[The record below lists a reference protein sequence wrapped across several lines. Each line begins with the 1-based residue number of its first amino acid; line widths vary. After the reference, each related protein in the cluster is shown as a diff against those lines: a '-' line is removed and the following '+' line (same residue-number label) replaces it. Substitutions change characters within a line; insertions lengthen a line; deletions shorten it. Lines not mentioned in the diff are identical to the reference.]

1 MIWQI
6 YKVFFT
12 YHFTRSLSFVA
23 AAKFS
28 LFTFHFS
35 LKIANFANSFA
46 KLQCTRQFKEKQAF
60 LLHCSRFF
68 VTLASPKLLHLG
80 KAQINLAFHSTF
92 RNFANKNKTFYN
104 TTMLQIRCKNNNMTK
119 SFPEGTSLLDVYQEF
134 ADDIK
139 LPYPVVSAKVNNA
152 SQGLKF
158 RLYQNRDVEF
168 LDAREGSGHRVYVRS
183 LCFVLYKATQDLFPG
198 SKLFI
203 EHTISRGYYCNFKKK
218 GYEPMVEGDVEKI
231 RERMQEIIN
240 LDMPFRRNEAT
251 TEEALRVFAE
261 RGLTDKVKLLESSGQ
276 IYSDYYMLG
285 DTADYY
291 YGPLVPSAGYL
302 TVWGLETYHDGML
315 LRVPDWNNPTQ
326 LAEKVDMPKTYEM
339 FAEKTKWDI
348 IMRLSNAGDVNK
360 AILKGH
366 ASELIQVSEA
376 LQEKKIVQIAEEID
390 RRFHD
395 EENPVRM
402 VLITGPSSSGKTTF
416 CKRLSV
422 QLLACG
428 LRPLSFSTDDYFVNR
443 LDTPKL
449 PNGDYDFD
457 NIETVEY
464 HLLEDHLLRLMKGE
478 RVEIPEYNF
487 VTGKREWNGKKLK
500 LAGDTVLIIEGIH
513 ALNPL
518 LTKKIPDS
526 LKYKIYISALTS
538 ISLDDHN
545 WIPVRDNRLLRRII
559 RDYNKGAYTA
569 QQTIAQWKNVC
580 EAEDQWIFPFQETAD
595 AMFNSAL
602 NIEFAVLRTH
612 AEIILA
618 SVPKNCDEYAEAHRL
633 LKFLRYFIPISD
645 KEIPPTSIMREFV
658 GGSSFKY
665 PR

>member
-1 MIWQI
+1 
-6 YKVFFT
+6 
-12 YHFTRSLSFVA
+12 
-23 AAKFS
+23 
-28 LFTFHFS
+28 
-35 LKIANFANSFA
+35 
-46 KLQCTRQFKEKQAF
+46 
-60 LLHCSRFF
+60 
-68 VTLASPKLLHLG
+68 
-80 KAQINLAFHSTF
+80 
-92 RNFANKNKTFYN
+92 
-104 TTMLQIRCKNNNMTK
+104 MLQIRCKNNNVTK

-168 LDAREGSGHRVYVRS
+168 LDARAGSGHRVYVRS
-183 LCFVLYKATQDLFPG
+183 LCFVLYKATQDVFPG

-218 GYEPMVEGDVEKI
+218 NNEALSEGDVERI
-231 RERMQEIIN
+231 RERMSEIVN
-240 LDMPFRRNEAT
+240 LDMPFRRTEAT
-251 TEEALRVFAE
+251 NEETIRVFAE
-261 RGLTDKVKLLESSGQ
+261 RGFADKVKLLETSGQ
-276 IYSDYYMLG
+276 IYSDYYTLG

-302 TVWGLETYHDGML
+302 KVFGLEPYHDGML
-315 LRVPDWNNPTQ
+315 LRVPDWYNPSI
-326 LAEKVDMPKTYEM
+326 LAEKVDMPKTYSM
-339 FAEKTKWDI
+339 FAEKTRWDI

-360 AILKGH
+360 AVLKGH
-366 ASELIQVSEA
+366 ASQLIQVSEA

-390 RRFHD
+390 RRFHA
-395 EENPVRM
+395 EENPVRI

-416 CKRLSV
+416 CKRLSI

-443 LDTPKL
+443 VDTPKL

-457 NIETVEY
+457 NIEAVDY
-464 HLLEDHLLRLMKGE
+464 DLLEEHLTRLMDGE

-487 VTGKREWNGKKLK
+487 STGKREWNGKKIK

-518 LTKKIPDS
+518 LTQKIDDS

-559 RDYNKGAYTA
+559 RDYNKGAFTA

-580 EAEDQWIFPFQETAD
+580 EAEDKWIFPYQETAD

-618 SVPKNCDEYAEAHRL
+618 SVPHNCPEYAEAHRL
-633 LKFLRYFIPISD
+633 LKFIHFFLPVSD

-665 PR
+665 

>member
-1 MIWQI
+1 M
-6 YKVFFT
+6 
-12 YHFTRSLSFVA
+12 
-23 AAKFS
+23 
-28 LFTFHFS
+28 
-35 LKIANFANSFA
+35 
-46 KLQCTRQFKEKQAF
+46 
-60 LLHCSRFF
+60 LH
-68 VTLASPKLLHLG
+68 
-80 KAQINLAFHSTF
+80 
-92 RNFANKNKTFYN
+92 
-104 TTMLQIRCKNNNMTK
+104 IRCKNNNVTK
-119 SFPEGTSLLDVYQEF
+119 AFPEGCSLLDVYQEF
-134 ADDIK
+134 ADEIK

-152 SQGLKF
+152 SEGLKF

-183 LCFVLYKATQDLFPG
+183 LCFLLYKATQDIFPG

-218 GYEPMVEGDVEKI
+218 NSEGLVDGDIEQI
-231 RERMQEIIN
+231 CERMKEIVN
-240 LDMPFRRNEAT
+240 LDMPFRRTEAT
-251 TEEALRVFAE
+251 NEEAIRVFAE
-261 RGLTDKVKLLESSGQ
+261 RGFSDKVKLLETSGQ

-302 TVWGLETYHDGML
+302 KVFGLEPYHDGML
-315 LRVPDWNNPTQ
+315 LRVPDWNNPTV

-339 FAEKTKWDI
+339 FREKTKWDI

-376 LQEKKIVQIAEEID
+376 LQEKKIVQIAEDIE
-390 RRFHD
+390 RRFHA
-395 EENPVRM
+395 EEKPIRL

-416 CKRLSV
+416 CKRLSI

-428 LRPLSFSTDDYFVNR
+428 LRPMSFSTDDYFVNR
-443 LDTPKL
+443 VDTPKL

-457 NIETVEY
+457 NIETVDY
-464 HLLEDHLLRLMKGE
+464 ALLEDHLSRLMKGE
-478 RVEIPEYNF
+478 RVEVPEYNF
-487 VTGKREWNGKKLK
+487 TTGKREWNGKKLK

-513 ALNPL
+513 ALNPK
-518 LTKKIPDS
+518 LTQNIEDS
-526 LKYKIYISALTS
+526 LKYRIYISALTS

-569 QQTIAQWKNVC
+569 RETIAQWKNVC
-580 EAEDQWIFPFQETAD
+580 EAEDKWIFPYQETAD

-612 AEIILA
+612 AEIILS
-618 SVPKNCDEYAEAHRL
+618 SVQRNCPEYAEAHRL
-633 LKFLRYFIPISD
+633 LKFIHYFLPVSD

-665 PR
+665 

>member
-1 MIWQI
+1 
-6 YKVFFT
+6 
-12 YHFTRSLSFVA
+12 
-23 AAKFS
+23 
-28 LFTFHFS
+28 
-35 LKIANFANSFA
+35 
-46 KLQCTRQFKEKQAF
+46 
-60 LLHCSRFF
+60 
-68 VTLASPKLLHLG
+68 
-80 KAQINLAFHSTF
+80 
-92 RNFANKNKTFYN
+92 
-104 TTMLQIRCKNNNMTK
+104 MLQIRCKNNNVTK

-134 ADDIK
+134 AEEIK
-139 LPYPVVSAKVNNA
+139 LPYPVVSAKVNNV

-158 RLYQNRDVEF
+158 RLFQNRDVEF
-168 LDAREGSGHRVYVRS
+168 MDASEGSGHRAYVRS
-183 LCFVLYKATQDLFPG
+183 LSFVLYKATQDVFPG

-203 EHTISRGYYCNFKKK
+203 EHSLCRGYYCNFKKK
-218 GYEPMVEGDVEKI
+218 PTPTPSQKEGNMVTDVDVERIKV
-231 RERMQEIIN
+231 RMQEIVDS
-240 LDMPFRRNEAT
+240 DMPFRRTEST
-251 TEEALRVFAE
+251 TEEAIRIFSE
-261 RGLTDKVKLLESSGQ
+261 RGFADKVKLLETSGQ
-276 IYSDYYMLG
+276 AYTYYYTLG
-285 DTADYY
+285 DTIDYY
-291 YGPLVPSAGYL
+291 YGPLVPSASYL
-302 TVWGLETYHDGML
+302 KVWGLERYEDGLL
-315 LRVPDWNNPTQ
+315 LRVPDWNDPTK
-326 LAEKVDMPKTYEM
+326 LAEKVDQPKTFEM
-339 FAEKTKWDI
+339 FAEKTHWDI

-360 AILKGH
+360 AIMRGH
-366 ASELIQVSEA
+366 SSELIQVSEA

-390 RRFHD
+390 RRFHQEKD
-395 EENPVRM
+395 PVRI

-428 LRPLSFSTDDYFVNR
+428 LRPISFSTDDYFVNR
-443 LDTPKL
+443 VDTPKL

-464 HLLEDHLLRLMKGE
+464 SLLEDHLLRLMQGE

-518 LTKKIPDS
+518 LTKKIPDT
-526 LKYKIYISALTS
+526 LKYKIYISTLTS

-569 QQTIAQWKNVC
+569 QQTIAQWKNVLA
-580 EAEDQWIFPFQETAD
+580 AEDQWIFPYQETAD
-595 AMFNSAL
+595 VMFNSAL

-612 AEIILA
+612 AEIILT
-618 SVPKNCDEYAEAHRL
+618 SVPKNCPEYAEAHRL

-658 GGSSFKY
+658 GGSSFKF
-665 PR
+665 

>member
-1 MIWQI
+1 
-6 YKVFFT
+6 
-12 YHFTRSLSFVA
+12 
-23 AAKFS
+23 
-28 LFTFHFS
+28 
-35 LKIANFANSFA
+35 
-46 KLQCTRQFKEKQAF
+46 
-60 LLHCSRFF
+60 
-68 VTLASPKLLHLG
+68 
-80 KAQINLAFHSTF
+80 
-92 RNFANKNKTFYN
+92 
-104 TTMLQIRCKNNNMTK
+104 MLQIRCKNNNVTK
-119 SFPEGTSLLDVYQEF
+119 SFPEGCSLLDVYQEF
-134 ADDIK
+134 QDDIK

-183 LCFVLYKATQDLFPG
+183 LSFVLYKATQDVFPG

-203 EHTISRGYYCNFKKK
+203 EHSLCRGYYCNFKKK
-218 GYEPMVEGDVEKI
+218 NAEPLTDEDVALI
-231 RERMQEIIN
+231 SQRMQEIIN
-240 LDMPFRRNEAT
+240 LDMPFRRTEAT
-251 TEEALRVFAE
+251 NEEAIRVFAE
-261 RGLTDKVKLLESSGQ
+261 RGFSDKVKLLETSGQ
-276 IYSDYYMLG
+276 IYSDYYTLG
-285 DTADYY
+285 DTVDYY

-302 TVWGLETYHDGML
+302 KVWGLERYEQGLL
-315 LRVPDWNNPTQ
+315 LRVPDWNNPNQ
-326 LAEKVDMPKTYEM
+326 LAEKVDQPKTFEM

-360 AILKGH
+360 AIMRGH

-376 LQEKKIVQIAEEID
+376 LQEKKIVQIAEDID
-390 RRFHD
+390 SRFHREKD
-395 EENPVRM
+395 PVRI

-428 LRPLSFSTDDYFVNR
+428 LRPVSFSTDDYFVNR
-443 LDTPKL
+443 VDTPKL

-464 HLLEDHLLRLMKGE
+464 SLLEDHLLRLMQGE

-500 LAGDTVLIIEGIH
+500 LGSDTVLIIEGIH

-518 LTKKIPDS
+518 LTQKVPDS
-526 LKYKIYISALTS
+526 LKYKVYISALTS

-559 RDYNKGAYTA
+559 RDYNKGAFTA
-569 QQTIAQWKNVC
+569 QQTIAQWKNVM
-580 EAEDQWIFPFQETAD
+580 EAENQWIFPYQESAD
-595 AMFNSAL
+595 VMFNSAL

-612 AEIILA
+612 AEIILS
-618 SVPKNCDEYAEAHRL
+618 SVPKNCPEYAEAHRL
-633 LKFLRYFIPISD
+633 LKFIHFFLPVSD

-665 PR
+665 

>member
-1 MIWQI
+1 
-6 YKVFFT
+6 
-12 YHFTRSLSFVA
+12 
-23 AAKFS
+23 
-28 LFTFHFS
+28 
-35 LKIANFANSFA
+35 
-46 KLQCTRQFKEKQAF
+46 
-60 LLHCSRFF
+60 
-68 VTLASPKLLHLG
+68 
-80 KAQINLAFHSTF
+80 
-92 RNFANKNKTFYN
+92 
-104 TTMLQIRCKNNNMTK
+104 MLQIRCKNNNVTK

-134 ADDIK
+134 QDEIQ
-139 LPYPVVSAKVNNA
+139 LPYPVVSAKVNNV

-168 LDAREGSGHRVYVRS
+168 LDARAGSGHRVYVRS
-183 LCFVLYKATQDLFPG
+183 LSFLLYKASQDLFPG
-198 SKLFI
+198 SKLFV
-203 EHTISRGYYCNFKKK
+203 EHSLSRGYYCNFKKK
-218 GYEPMVEGDVEKI
+218 NNELLTDEDVDQI
-231 RERMQEIIN
+231 RQRMQEIIDM
-240 LDMPFRRNEAT
+240 DMPFRRTEAT
-251 TEEALRVFAE
+251 TEEAIRVFTD
-261 RGLTDKVKLLESSGQ
+261 RGFADKVKLLETSGQ
-276 IYSDYYMLG
+276 VYSDYYTLG
-285 DTADYY
+285 DTVDYY

-302 TVWGLETYHDGML
+302 KVFGVEHYADGLL
-315 LRVPDWNNPTQ
+315 LRVPDWNDPTR
-326 LAEKVDMPKTYEM
+326 LAEKVEQPKTFEM
-339 FAEKTKWDI
+339 FAEKTRWDI

-360 AILKGH
+360 AIQRGY

-390 RRFHD
+390 RRFHSK
-395 EENPVRM
+395 ENPVRM

-416 CKRLSV
+416 CKRLSI

-428 LRPLSFSTDDYFVNR
+428 LRPMSFSTDDYFVNR
-443 LDTPKL
+443 VDTPKL

-464 HLLEDHLLRLMKGE
+464 SLLEEHLLRLMQGE
-478 RVEIPEYNF
+478 RVEIPNF

-500 LAGDTVLIIEGIH
+500 LSNDTVLIIEGIH

-518 LTKKIPDS
+518 LTKKIDDA

-580 EAEDQWIFPFQETAD
+580 EAEDQWIFPFQESAD
-595 AMFNSAL
+595 VMFNSAL

-612 AEIILA
+612 AEIILT
-618 SVPKNCDEYAEAHRL
+618 SVPRNCPEYGEAHRL
-633 LKFLRYFIPISD
+633 LKFIRFFTPISD
-645 KEIPPTSIMREFV
+645 KEIPFV

-665 PR
+665 

>member
-1 MIWQI
+1 
-6 YKVFFT
+6 
-12 YHFTRSLSFVA
+12 
-23 AAKFS
+23 
-28 LFTFHFS
+28 
-35 LKIANFANSFA
+35 
-46 KLQCTRQFKEKQAF
+46 
-60 LLHCSRFF
+60 
-68 VTLASPKLLHLG
+68 
-80 KAQINLAFHSTF
+80 
-92 RNFANKNKTFYN
+92 
-104 TTMLQIRCKNNNMTK
+104 MLQIRCKNNNVTK
-119 SFPEGTSLLDVYQEF
+119 SFPEGCSLLDVYQEF
-134 ADDIK
+134 QDEIK

-158 RLYQNRDVEF
+158 RLFQNRDVEF

-183 LCFVLYKATQDLFPG
+183 LSFVLYKATQDVFPG
-198 SKLFI
+198 SKLFV
-203 EHTISRGYYCNFKKK
+203 EHSLCRGYYCNFKKK
-218 GYEPMVEGDVEKI
+218 NAEPLTDEDVELIKQ
-231 RERMQEIIN
+231 RMQEVIN
-240 LDMPFRRNEAT
+240 LDMPFRRTEAT
-251 TEEALRVFAE
+251 TEEAIRVFAE
-261 RGLTDKVKLLESSGQ
+261 RGFSDKVKLLETSGQ
-276 IYSDYYMLG
+276 IYSDYYTLG
-285 DTADYY
+285 DTVDYY

-302 TVWGLETYHDGML
+302 KVWELERYEQGLL
-315 LRVPDWNNPTQ
+315 LRVPDWNNPNQ
-326 LAEKVDMPKTYEM
+326 LAEKVDQPKTFEM

-360 AILKGH
+360 AIMRGY

-390 RRFHD
+390 SRFHREKD
-395 EENPVRM
+395 PVRI

-428 LRPLSFSTDDYFVNR
+428 LRPVSFSTDDYFVNR
-443 LDTPKL
+443 EDTPKL

-464 HLLEDHLLRLMKGE
+464 SLLEDHLLRLMQGE

-500 LAGDTVLIIEGIH
+500 LGSDTVLIIEGIH

-518 LTKKIPDS
+518 LTKKVPDS
-526 LKYKIYISALTS
+526 LKYKVYISALTS

-580 EAEDQWIFPFQETAD
+580 EAENQWIFPYQESAD
-595 AMFNSAL
+595 VMFNSAL

-612 AEIILA
+612 AEIILS
-618 SVPKNCDEYAEAHRL
+618 SVPKNCPEYSEAHRL
-633 LKFLRYFIPISD
+633 LKFIHFFLPVSD

-665 PR
+665 

>member
-1 MIWQI
+1 
-6 YKVFFT
+6 
-12 YHFTRSLSFVA
+12 
-23 AAKFS
+23 
-28 LFTFHFS
+28 
-35 LKIANFANSFA
+35 
-46 KLQCTRQFKEKQAF
+46 
-60 LLHCSRFF
+60 
-68 VTLASPKLLHLG
+68 
-80 KAQINLAFHSTF
+80 
-92 RNFANKNKTFYN
+92 
-104 TTMLQIRCKNNNMTK
+104 MLQIRCKNINVTK

-134 ADDIK
+134 QDEIN
-139 LPYPVVSAKVNNA
+139 LPYPVVSAKVNNV

-158 RLYQNRDVEF
+158 RLFQNRDVEF

-183 LCFVLYKATQDLFPG
+183 LSFLLYKATQDVFPG

-203 EHTISRGYYCNFKKK
+203 EHSLCRGYYCNFKKGDRSQVTDK
-218 GYEPMVEGDVEKI
+218 DVERIKT
-231 RERMQEIIN
+231 RMQEIVD
-240 LDMPFRRNEAT
+240 LDMPFRRTEAT
-251 TEEALRVFAE
+251 TEEAIRVFTE
-261 RGLTDKVKLLESSGQ
+261 RGFSDKVKLLESCGQ
-276 IYSDYYMLG
+276 VYSDYYTLG
-285 DTADYY
+285 DTVDYY

-302 TVWGLETYHDGML
+302 KVWDLECYEDGLL
-315 LRVPDWNNPTQ
+315 LRVPDWNNPSQ
-326 LAEKVDMPKTYEM
+326 VAEKVLQPKTFGM
-339 FAEKTKWDI
+339 FAEKTRWDI

-360 AILKGH
+360 AIMRGH

-390 RRFHD
+390 RRFHQEKD
-395 EENPVRM
+395 PVRI

-428 LRPLSFSTDDYFVNR
+428 LRPVSFSTDDYFVNR
-443 LDTPKL
+443 VDTPKL

-464 HLLEDHLLRLMKGE
+464 ALLEDHLQRLMQGE

-487 VTGKREWNGKKLK
+487 VTGKREYNGKKLK

-518 LTKKIPDS
+518 LTKKLPDS

-580 EAEDQWIFPFQETAD
+580 QAEDQWIFPYQETAD
-595 AMFNSAL
+595 VMFNSAL

-612 AEIILA
+612 AEIILT
-618 SVPKNCDEYAEAHRL
+618 SVPKNCPEYSEAHRL
-633 LKFLRYFIPISD
+633 LKFIHFFLPVSD

-665 PR
+665 

>member
-1 MIWQI
+1 MRQVSKI
-6 YKVFFT
+6 
-12 YHFTRSLSFVA
+12 LSFGKTKKNV
-23 AAKFS
+23 FS
-28 LFTFHFS
+28 FV
-35 LKIANFANSFA
+35 
-46 KLQCTRQFKEKQAF
+46 F
-60 LLHCSRFF
+60 LLLIR
-68 VTLASPKLLHLG
+68 
-80 KAQINLAFHSTF
+80 I
-92 RNFANKNKTFYN
+92 FAVETP
-104 TTMLQIRCKNNNMTK
+104 TTMLQIRCKNNNTTK

-134 ADDIK
+134 ADEIK

-152 SQGLKF
+152 SEGLKF

-168 LDAREGSGHRVYVRS
+168 LDAREGSGHRAYVRS
-183 LCFVLYKATQDLFPG
+183 LCFVLYKATQDVFPG

-218 GYEPMVEGDVEKI
+218 NMEPLAEGDVERI
-231 RERMQEIIN
+231 TERMREIVG

-251 TEEALRVFAE
+251 NEEAIRVFSE
-261 RGLTDKVKLLESSGQ
+261 RGFTDKVKLLETSGQ
-276 IYSDYYMLG
+276 IYSDYYTLG

-302 TVWGLETYHDGML
+302 KVFGLEPYHDGML
-315 LRVPDWNNPTQ
+315 LRVPDWNDPNR

-339 FAEKTKWDI
+339 FAEKTRWDI
-348 IMRLSNAGDVNK
+348 IMRLSNAGDVNR
-360 AILKGH
+360 AIQKGH

-390 RRFHD
+390 RRFHA
-395 EENPVRM
+395 EENPIRL

-416 CKRLSV
+416 CKRLSI

-428 LRPLSFSTDDYFVNR
+428 LRPMSFSTDDYFVNR
-443 LDTPKL
+443 VDTPKL

-457 NIETVEY
+457 NIEAVDY
-464 HLLEDHLLRLMKGE
+464 QLLEDHLTRLMKGE

-487 VTGKREWNGKKLK
+487 ATGKREWNGKKLK
-500 LAGDTVLIIEGIH
+500 LSNDTVLIIEGIH

-518 LTKKIPDS
+518 LTKKIEDS

-545 WIPVRDNRLLRRII
+545 WIPTRDNRLLRRII
-559 RDYNKGAYTA
+559 RDYNKGAFTA
-569 QQTIAQWKNVC
+569 QETIAQWKNVC
-580 EAEDQWIFPFQETAD
+580 EAEDKWIFPFQETAD

-618 SVPKNCDEYAEAHRL
+618 SVPRNCKEYAEAHRL
-633 LKFLRYFIPISD
+633 LKFIHYFIPVSD

-665 PR
+665 

>member
-1 MIWQI
+1 
-6 YKVFFT
+6 
-12 YHFTRSLSFVA
+12 
-23 AAKFS
+23 
-28 LFTFHFS
+28 
-35 LKIANFANSFA
+35 
-46 KLQCTRQFKEKQAF
+46 
-60 LLHCSRFF
+60 
-68 VTLASPKLLHLG
+68 
-80 KAQINLAFHSTF
+80 
-92 RNFANKNKTFYN
+92 
-104 TTMLQIRCKNNNMTK
+104 MLQIRCKNNNITK
-119 SFPEGTSLLDVYQEF
+119 SFPEGASLLDVYQEF
-134 ADDIK
+134 ADELK
-139 LPYPVVSAKVNNA
+139 MPFPVVAANVNNTP
-152 SQGLKF
+152 QGLKF

-168 LDAREGSGHRVYVRS
+168 LDAREGAGHRVYVRS

-203 EHTISRGYYCNFKKK
+203 EHTISRGYYCNFKKRNNDPLT
-218 GYEPMVEGDVEKI
+218 ESDI
-231 RERMQEIIN
+231 QHFSERMQEIIN

-251 TEEALRVFAE
+251 TEEAVRVFAE
-261 RGLTDKVKLLESSGQ
+261 RGFSDKVKLLETSGQ
-276 IYSDYYMLG
+276 IYSDYYTLG
-285 DTADYY
+285 DTADFY

-302 TVWGLETYHDGML
+302 TVWGLEPYHDGML
-315 LRVPDWNNPTQ
+315 LRVPDWNDPSR

-339 FAEKTKWDI
+339 FAEKTRWDI

-390 RRFHD
+390 RRFHQ
-395 EENPVRM
+395 EENPLRI

-428 LRPLSFSTDDYFVNR
+428 LRPYSVSTDDYFVNR
-443 LDTPKL
+443 VDTPRL

-464 HLLEDHLLRLMKGE
+464 KLLEDHLTRLMKGE
-478 RVEIPEYNF
+478 RVEVPEYNF
-487 VTGKREWNGKKLK
+487 TTGKREWNGKKLK
-500 LAGDTVLIIEGIH
+500 LNNDTVLIIEGIH

-518 LTKKIPDS
+518 LTKAIPDS
-526 LKYKIYISALTS
+526 AKFKIYISALTS

-559 RDYNKGAYTA
+559 RDYNKGAFTA
-569 QQTIAQWKNVC
+569 QQTISQWPNVC
-580 EAEDQWIFPFQETAD
+580 EAEDQWIFPYQETAD
-595 AMFNSAL
+595 VMFNSAL
-602 NIEFAVLRTH
+602 NIEFAVLRPH

-618 SVPKNCDEYAEAHRL
+618 SVPKNCPEYTDAHRL
-633 LKFLRYFIPISD
+633 LKFLHYFMPVSD

-665 PR
+665 

>member
-1 MIWQI
+1 
-6 YKVFFT
+6 
-12 YHFTRSLSFVA
+12 
-23 AAKFS
+23 
-28 LFTFHFS
+28 
-35 LKIANFANSFA
+35 
-46 KLQCTRQFKEKQAF
+46 
-60 LLHCSRFF
+60 
-68 VTLASPKLLHLG
+68 
-80 KAQINLAFHSTF
+80 
-92 RNFANKNKTFYN
+92 
-104 TTMLQIRCKNNNMTK
+104 MLQIRCKNNNVTK
-119 SFPEGTSLLDVYQEF
+119 SFPEGTSLLDIYQEF

-158 RLYQNRDVEF
+158 RVFQNRDVEF
-168 LDAREGSGHRVYVRS
+168 LDARQGSGHRVYVRS
-183 LCFVLYKATQDLFPG
+183 LCFLLYKATQDVFPG

-218 GYEPMVEGDVEKI
+218 NNDALTEGDVTLI
-231 RERMQEIIN
+231 SNRMQEIVN
-240 LDMPFRRNEAT
+240 LDMPFRRTEAT
-251 TEEALRVFAE
+251 NEEAIRVFAE
-261 RGLTDKVKLLESSGQ
+261 RGFADKVKLLETSGQ
-276 IYSDYYMLG
+276 IYSDYYTLG

-302 TVWGLETYHDGML
+302 KVFGLEPYHDGML
-315 LRVPDWNNPTQ
+315 LRVPDWNNPTI

-339 FAEKTKWDI
+339 FAEKTRWDI

-376 LQEKKIVQIAEEID
+376 LQEKKIVQIAEDIE
-390 RRFHD
+390 RRFHA
-395 EENPVRM
+395 EKNPIRL

-416 CKRLSV
+416 CKRLSI

-443 LDTPKL
+443 VDTPKL

-457 NIETVEY
+457 NIEAVDY
-464 HLLEDHLLRLMKGE
+464 HLLEDHLTRLMKGE
-478 RVEIPEYNF
+478 RVEVPEYNF
-487 VTGKREWNGKKLK
+487 STGKREWNGKKLK

-518 LTKKIPDS
+518 LTQQIENS
-526 LKYKIYISALTS
+526 LKYRIYISALTS

-545 WIPVRDNRLLRRII
+545 WIPVHDNRLLRRII
-559 RDYNKGAYTA
+559 RDYNKGAFTA
-569 QQTIAQWKNVC
+569 QETIAQWKNVC
-580 EAEDQWIFPFQETAD
+580 EAEDKWIFPYQETAD

-612 AEIILA
+612 AEIILS
-618 SVPKNCDEYAEAHRL
+618 SVPKNCPEYSEAHRL
-633 LKFLRYFIPISD
+633 LKFIHYFLPVSD
-645 KEIPPTSIMREFV
+645 KEIPPTSIMREFL

-665 PR
+665 

>member
-1 MIWQI
+1 
-6 YKVFFT
+6 
-12 YHFTRSLSFVA
+12 
-23 AAKFS
+23 
-28 LFTFHFS
+28 
-35 LKIANFANSFA
+35 
-46 KLQCTRQFKEKQAF
+46 
-60 LLHCSRFF
+60 
-68 VTLASPKLLHLG
+68 
-80 KAQINLAFHSTF
+80 
-92 RNFANKNKTFYN
+92 
-104 TTMLQIRCKNNNMTK
+104 MLQIRCKNNNMTK

-134 ADDIK
+134 ANDIK

-183 LCFVLYKATQDLFPG
+183 LCFVLYKATQDLFAG

-218 GYEPMVEGDVEKI
+218 GNGPLKEDDVVRI

-251 TEEALRVFAE
+251 TEEAIRVFAE

-464 HLLEDHLLRLMKGE
+464 NLLEDHLLRLMKGE